1 MPHDL
6 SYSYRPGSLSRWRR
20 LFCCFPDRAAAIT
33 REGKHTQFRAPYTRS
48 VTTDQR
54 GLTDTDNG
62 DSSFIPSRFDES
74 TKKPRS
80 RKLKLFPS
88 KPAHD
93 SKTVNHSV
101 ASVHAHKVEIP
112 IILDRFP
119 QKPIPPSS
127 QCTTECVS
135 VSSLA
140 NTMVHHHRP
149 ALPNY
154 VLNSL
159 VRTTECPSSCPLGTP
174 TANGH
179 GVNDLDNRPNE
190 PAAQTSLHQ
199 SIAKPHS
206 SFTITFPKLPG
217 FRRPPFEAAVPSGEL
232 TTRELSITISP
243 SVSAEHHTIP
253 TAYTADG
260 TLPHPMMHEE
270 TNLGPRPLP
279 LGTSWDNGDV
289 EITVPSDV
297 DQTDYQTMIDQ
308 NGGQGDSSSENLDTV
323 SASFSI
329 YNIYIYIY
337 WIYRLRMLNC
347 YAAQIGQFLRFMNNE
362 VANFTSS
369 VKMINTLIISSQLTT
384 CFTTFRLLVRFDCAS
399 PNCCQFVN
407 LLHWMLFFYLIH
419 CKSGWF
425 EWMVGCSYFRIG

>member
-1 MPHDL
+1 FSDVDHAGSISSHASQDDLSIEECERLVLSPPPVPMNMETACAAIYAAARRSNSSRTHSIKTQPHDGHSDTQSQPSELDLCKQKPEVPHDL

-329 YNIYIYIY
+329 YYIYIYIY
-337 WIYRLRMLNC
+337 
-347 YAAQIGQFLRFMNNE
+347 
-362 VANFTSS
+362 
-369 VKMINTLIISSQLTT
+369 
-384 CFTTFRLLVRFDCAS
+384 
-399 PNCCQFVN
+399 
-407 LLHWMLFFYLIH
+407 
-419 CKSGWF
+419 
-425 EWMVGCSYFRIG
+425 